1 MIERTSTTKQEG
13 MGGHPYPRTRGRA
26 TSKAPLAN
34 SHYTAPLSTCQE
46 ALAARFKSV
55 LVVALLILTVPLAAC
70 APAAAPQTIRETV
83 PVEVTREVQFEVV
96 KEVKVP
102 ANPGALIVYSGRSES
117 LVGPIIEQFAEATG
131 IEVEVRYGKTAEMA
145 ATLLEEGQNSPADIF
160 FAQDPG
166 GLGAVAET
174 GMLAPLPEDI
184 LATVDPRFRSPD
196 GLWVGISGRA
206 RVIVYNTE
214 RVSPKDLPDDIWD
227 FTDPKWSGRIGWAP
241 TNGSF
246 QTMVTGMRQVWGE
259 EKTREWLEGI
269 QANKPGV
276 YPKNTPIVAAAG
288 AGEIDVGFVN
298 HYYLYRFIQEEGET
312 FRARNYFLPGS
323 GPGSLVMVAGAGRIA
338 TGPNEANALKFIEFM
353 LSPVAQQYFAS
364 QTFEYPLVEGVRT
377 HRELTPLSELNAI
390 DVDLADLAD
399 LQGTVQL
406 LSDVGALP

>member
-1 MIERTSTTKQEG
+1 M
-13 MGGHPYPRTRGRA
+13 
-26 TSKAPLAN
+26 
-34 SHYTAPLSTCQE
+34 
-46 ALAARFKSV
+46 